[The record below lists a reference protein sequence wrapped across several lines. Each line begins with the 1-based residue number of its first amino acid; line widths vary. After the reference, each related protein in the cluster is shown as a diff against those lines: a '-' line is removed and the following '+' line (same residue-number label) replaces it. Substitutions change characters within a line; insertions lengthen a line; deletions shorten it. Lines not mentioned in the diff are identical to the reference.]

1 MLTWDFRSHP
11 QSRKSVGREE
21 DEKCLHYLSAD
32 THIPIYLLTPPQRAM
47 WDYGLHNVL
56 APWPLSQFF
65 TMMVSIVITE
75 ARNERNPRRIT
86 SRDTTSR
93 TLKADSLPA

>member
-1 MLTWDFRSHP
+1 
-11 QSRKSVGREE
+11 
-21 DEKCLHYLSAD
+21 
-32 THIPIYLLTPPQRAM
+32 M
-47 WDYGLHNVL
+47 WDYGPHNVL

-75 ARNERNPRRIT
+75 ARNERNPRRVN

-93 TLKADSLPA
+93 TPKADSLPAQQKSYQGYAKG